1 MLRGCLS
8 TTGGAGRQL
17 MAASMVR
24 MCPANITLSARC
36 CATPSQP
43 PTDAMATMSGSVDAV
58 AIPIRFTPG
67 SGPGGALAAPSTA
80 VTGHCD
86 VLSEC
91 VTQADEL
98 TMQMKA
104 QEATGSA
111 GQVLTKEGMEEFME
125 ELKSSACAEMTTLIQ
140 ETKGSVMLQQ
150 AGMHELRR
158 TLHYTTNLME
168 RKWIDD
174 ATQYTPMM
182 RMLTVELLRR
192 DNDGVLSPDDVLYVS
207 SHIIVSNFYN
217 RQLWNRLEKSMLK
230 FSNFELIDIAS
241 IKSLTTKLFRSR
253 KGCAPETMDVRR
265 KILNAMSRRVG
276 VLANDFDIP
285 SLLGVLQCYAA
296 HDLLP
301 RWIEPLAHRAANHI
315 GDYTPHE
322 CATMGSVLRRWGLMR
337 LEVCEKLLERIVT
350 TDTLTHHMATNALFS
365 VKLCYGRISEGGRN
379 AMNAEPMKQ
388 KLRAMGE
395 QIGARL
401 DEVVYPALPVV
412 LRILDVVVTMK
423 IYVPRKCLEGIFQQA
438 NDMMGVLIEG
448 KDELVDPKTK
458 KRVRPITA
466 EEARQLQA
474 LLNHYGTDLS
484 AELSARLKQ
493 AFADGLLPDEESMF

>member
-1 MLRGCLS
+1 MFRVAPSRIVGRHGAAVTQRWLCPLVVCLRLCHP
-8 TTGGAGRQL
+8 TAPQAGE
-17 MAASMVR
+17 
-24 MCPANITLSARC
+24 
-36 CATPSQP
+36 TPG
-43 PTDAMATMSGSVDAV
+43 DAMFSAPDAPTS
-58 AIPIRFTPG
+58 IPIRFTPG

-80 VTGHCD
+80 VTNHCD

-98 TMQMKA
+98 IMQMKA
-104 QEATGSA
+104 QEATGAA
-111 GQVLTKEGMEEFME
+111 GQVLTKEGMDEFME
-125 ELKSSACAEMTTLIQ
+125 ELKTTASSELTTLVRDARN
-140 ETKGSVMLQQ
+140 GHMLQQ
-150 AGMHELRR
+150 AGMHEIRR
-158 TLHYTTNLME
+158 ALHYTTNLME

-174 ATQYTPMM
+174 NAQYTPMM

-192 DNDGVLSPDDVLYVS
+192 DNDGVLSSDDVLYVS
-207 SHIIVSNFYN
+207 SHIVVSNFYN

-230 FSNFELIDIAS
+230 FSNFELIDMSS
-241 IKSLTTKLFRSR
+241 IKSITTKLFRTR

-276 VLANDFDIP
+276 VLVNDFDIP

-296 HDLLP
+296 HDLMP
-301 RWIEPLAHRAANHI
+301 RWIESLAHRAANHI

-322 CATMGSVLRRWGLMR
+322 CATLASVLRRWGLMR

-350 TDTLTHHMATNALFS
+350 TDNLTHHMATNALFS
-365 VKLCYGRISEGGRN
+365 VKLCYHRISEGGRN
-379 AMNAEPMKQ
+379 AMNAEPMRQ

-401 DEVVYPALPVV
+401 DEVVFPALPVV
-412 LRILDVVVTMK
+412 LKVLDVVVTMK
-423 IYVPRKCLEGIFQQA
+423 IYVPRKCLEGIFQQS

-466 EEARQLQA
+466 EEARQLQS

-493 AFADGLLPDEESMF
+493 AFADGLLPDEASMF